1 MDALGMKGKT
11 AVVTGAAQGI
21 GEATALALAE
31 QGVNVA
37 AIDTNEDL
45 LPGLTDRLR
54 QKGVQAQG
62 FAADVSDSAAVNDII
77 AAVER
82 DMGPIEILANVAGVL
97 RPGPVQSLSDEDW
110 DHTFSVNTTGVFHVS
125 RAVSRYMIERQKGAI
140 VTVGSNAAGVPRA
153 SMAAYAASKAAAAM
167 FTKCLG
173 LELAAHHIRCNI
185 VSPGSTETDMQRALW
200 RDENGAQDVIRGSL
214 DTYKTGI
221 PLQKLAKPSDI
232 ANAVLFLASEQAS
245 HITMHDLCVDGGA
258 TLGV

>member
-45 LPGLTDRLR
+45 LLGLTDRLR
-54 QKGVQAQG
+54 KKGVQAQG

-97 RPGPVQSLSDEDW
+97 RRV
-110 DHTFSVNTTGVFHVS
+110 
-125 RAVSRYMIERQKGAI
+125 
-140 VTVGSNAAGVPRA
+140 
-153 SMAAYAASKAAAAM
+153 
-167 FTKCLG
+167 
-173 LELAAHHIRCNI
+173 RCNPSVMKI
-185 VSPGSTETDMQRALW
+185 GIKHFLL
-200 RDENGAQDVIRGSL
+200 IRPAYFMYRGL
-214 DTYKTGI
+214 
-221 PLQKLAKPSDI
+221 
-232 ANAVLFLASEQAS
+232 
-245 HITMHDLCVDGGA
+245 
-258 TLGV
+258 

>member
-45 LPGLTDRLR
+45 LLGLTDRLR

-62 FAADVSDSAAVNDII
+62 FAADVSDSAAVDDII

-110 DHTFSVNTTGVFHVS
+110 DQTFSVNSTGVFHVS
-125 RAVSRYMIERQKGAI
+125 RAVSR
-140 VTVGSNAAGVPRA
+140 
-153 SMAAYAASKAAAAM
+153 
-167 FTKCLG
+167 
-173 LELAAHHIRCNI
+173 
-185 VSPGSTETDMQRALW
+185 
-200 RDENGAQDVIRGSL
+200 
-214 DTYKTGI
+214 
-221 PLQKLAKPSDI
+221 
-232 ANAVLFLASEQAS
+232 
-245 HITMHDLCVDGGA
+245 
-258 TLGV
+258 

>member
-45 LPGLTDRLR
+45 LLGLTDRLR

-82 DMGPIEILANVAGVL
+82 DMGLLKYWRTL
-97 RPGPVQSLSDEDW
+97 RACCGRV
-110 DHTFSVNTTGVFHVS
+110 
-125 RAVSRYMIERQKGAI
+125 
-140 VTVGSNAAGVPRA
+140 
-153 SMAAYAASKAAAAM
+153 
-167 FTKCLG
+167 
-173 LELAAHHIRCNI
+173 RCNPSVMKI
-185 VSPGSTETDMQRALW
+185 GVKHFQL
-200 RDENGAQDVIRGSL
+200 IRPAYFMCRG
-214 DTYKTGI
+214 
-221 PLQKLAKPSDI
+221 Q
-232 ANAVLFLASEQAS
+232 
-245 HITMHDLCVDGGA
+245 
-258 TLGV
+258 

>member
-37 AIDTNEDL
+37 TIDTNEDL

-82 DMGPIEILANVAGVL
+82 DMGPIEILANVAGVFAA
-97 RPGPVQSLSDEDW
+97 GS
-110 DHTFSVNTTGVFHVS
+110 
-125 RAVSRYMIERQKGAI
+125 GAI
-140 VTVGSNAAGVPRA
+140 P
-153 SMAAYAASKAAAAM
+153 
-167 FTKCLG
+167 
-173 LELAAHHIRCNI
+173 
-185 VSPGSTETDMQRALW
+185 Q
-200 RDENGAQDVIRGSL
+200 
-214 DTYKTGI
+214 
-221 PLQKLAKPSDI
+221 
-232 ANAVLFLASEQAS
+232 
-245 HITMHDLCVDGGA
+245 
-258 TLGV
+258 